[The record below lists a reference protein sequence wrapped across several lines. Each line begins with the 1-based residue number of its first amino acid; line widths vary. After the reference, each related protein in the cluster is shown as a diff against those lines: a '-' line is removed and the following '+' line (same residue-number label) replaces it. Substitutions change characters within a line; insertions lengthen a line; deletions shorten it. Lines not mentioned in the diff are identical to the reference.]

1 VAALLALELAT
12 ASTSAA
18 TGAPVCVPSTLNNSG
33 LLDGSVTVSPLPGSR
48 DSTPDTQIS
57 FLGVPAAKLSAVSVS
72 GSRTGPHAGS
82 LEPYSQGDG
91 ASFVPLHPFAAGETV
106 TVRALLHSGRSTR
119 PLLDRFGIAHEDPL
133 SSTPEPL
140 HRGSPGEVQ
149 SFRSRP
155 DLSPPELTVTTG
167 PPAATPGPP
176 AATPGPPAATPYD
189 IFAAPYD
196 GPGQSGPMIVEPDG
210 KLVWFKPLPPHI
222 SATNLAVQAYRGRPV
237 LTWWQG
243 DITIHGFGEG
253 EDVIA
258 NSSYQ
263 EIARVRA
270 GNGLQADLHD
280 FQLTPAGTALIT
292 AYDPIHCNL
301 ATVGGPSDGA
311 LTDATMQEI
320 DVKTGLVM
328 FQWTSLDHVPLSAS
342 YELAR
347 HSTLNKPFDF
357 FHLNSIDLLEDGDL
371 LVSARNTW
379 AAYALDPGT
388 GQIQWQLGGKHS
400 SFVMGPGTATAWQ
413 HDPRELPNG
422 TFSIFDN
429 GASPPIHKQSRVI
442 VVSLDLPQHT
452 ATLVSQLT
460 RPAPLLAESQGDA
473 QLLPDGNWLVGWGQ
487 IPDFSE
493 LSPSGQ
499 LLLDAHFP
507 AGDQSYRDLG
517 FEWTGTPGRPPTFVV
532 ERAAAAGAEG
542 GPGASGTSSGSNAA
556 SSGSETVYAS
566 WNGATQLAGW
576 RVLAGASAKALRP
589 VASAART
596 GFETA
601 IPLPAAVLGP
611 YLTVQALGPGGQVL
625 ATGAVS
631 KALG

>member
-18 TGAPVCVPSTLNNSG
+18 TGAPICVPSTLNNSA

-91 ASFVPLHPFAAGETV
+91 ASFVPSRPFAAGETV

-119 PLLDRFGIAHEDPL
+119 PLLDRFGIANEDPL

-140 HRGSPGEVQ
+140 HPGSPGEVQ

-167 PPAATPGPP
+167 LPAATPDPPGATPGPL
-176 AATPGPPAATPYD
+176 AATPGD

-210 KLVWFKPLPPHI
+210 NLVWFKPLPPHI

-357 FHLNSIDLLEDGDL
+357 FHLNSIDLLGDGDL

-379 AAYALDPGT
+379 ASYALDPGT
-388 GQIQWQLGGKHS
+388 GQIQWQLGGKRS
-400 SFVMGPGTATAWQ
+400 SFAMGPGTATAWQ

-442 VVSLDLPQHT
+442 VVSLDLPEHT

-507 AGDQSYRDLG
+507 AGDQSYRDLS
-517 FEWTGTPGRPPTFVV
+517 FEWTGIPGRPPAFAV
-532 ERAAAAGAEG
+532 EPAGA
-542 GPGASGTSSGSNAA
+542 GAS
-556 SSGSETVYAS
+556 TVYAS
-566 WNGATQLAGW
+566 WNGATQVSSW
-576 RVLAGASAKALRP
+576 RVLAGASPSSLTP
-589 VASAART
+589 VAQAPRS

-601 IPLPAAVLGP
+601 IPLPAGIAAQ
-611 YLTVQALGPGGQVL
+611 YMAVQALGGAGEVL
-625 ATGAVS
+625 RSSATESEPASG
-631 KALG
+631 